1 MSPPH
6 VAFHQLALREFD
18 EACAWYDKESPIASE
33 RFKVAVE
40 AATERIRR
48 SFESL
53 PRFSGEYR
61 WVRVERFQYI
71 LVFRRRTDR
80 ETLVV
85 AVAHTSRRPGYW
97 RRRM

>member
-1 MSPPH
+1 MSSSY
-6 VAFHQLALREFD
+6 VAFHQLALREFE
-18 EACAWYDKESPIASE
+18 EARAWYYKESPITSE

-40 AATERIRR
+40 AATDRILR
-48 SFESL
+48 SCESL

-80 ETLVV
+80 EILVV

-97 RRRM
+97 RRRR